1 MKTTNNSFL
10 FGTYLFVFRT
20 MLALMFVRFWWFYLP
35 FAQHSTSA
43 WLRPLTALYIV
54 ILGGIT
60 LILHRSHAARTL
72 CRTGAYRYLAHP
84 SYLLYTAGDIAIAV
98 ACESSHSFLNIASS
112 LTFIARIVVT
122 AYLEEQVLLVVYGL
136 PARDHLKRT
145 LSVHRAFD
153 MV

>member
-1 MKTTNNSFL
+1 
-10 FGTYLFVFRT
+10 

-35 FAQHSTSA
+35 FAQHSASA

-60 LILHRSHAARTL
+60 LILHRSHKTRTL
-72 CRTGAYRYLAHP
+72 CRTGVYRYVAHP
-84 SYLLYTAGDIAIAV
+84 SYLLYAAGDIAIAV
-98 ACESSHSFLNIASS
+98 ACESSHSFFNIVTSLAFIAS
-112 LTFIARIVVT
+112 IVVT

-136 PARDHLKRT
+136 PARDHLKGT
-145 LSVHRAFD
+145 LSIHRVFN